1 MRPAPK
7 TQKFNLSLA
16 IEDRSDRHSCR
27 TAGLQ
32 ARSCSSRSACADAS
46 GPGGPRSGK
55 TRSSRQSSASSTSW
69 RGPPTARPRLH
80 EAVLG
85 ALALGQLGQR
95 LARDQGLEVL
105 ALLMIGER
113 RLVAEDL
120 VEEELLGLGERLMDL
135 ESFYARLALGLRQE
149 LAQDLDHVGNLGRL
163 GFPESGNDQTI
174 AHGMKIGHGLLP
186 RVTMGPT

>member
-1 MRPAPK
+1 MG
-7 TQKFNLSLA
+7 NG
-16 IEDRSDRHSCR
+16 SDAHDPSVRF
-27 TAGLQ
+27 
-32 ARSCSSRSACADAS
+32 ADTSPSFAW
-46 GPGGPRSGK
+46 GGSN
-55 TRSSRQSSASSTSW
+55 S
-69 RGPPTARPRLH
+69 RLH

-163 GFPESGNDQTI
+163 GFPEGGDDQTVV
-174 AHGMKIGHGLLP
+174 HGMKIGHGLLP
-186 RVTMGPT
+186 RVTMVRP